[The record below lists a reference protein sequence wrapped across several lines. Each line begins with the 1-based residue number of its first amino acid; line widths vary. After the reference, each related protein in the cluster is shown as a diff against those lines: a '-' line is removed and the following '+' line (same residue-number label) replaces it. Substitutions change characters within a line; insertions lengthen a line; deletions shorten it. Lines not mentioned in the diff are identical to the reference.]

1 MSNHGNNANL
11 IISRVDKGEI
21 NENSLQDI
29 LEHDSDFG
37 ENEEYFRE
45 DTIKLGFK
53 NEAERVST
61 ELFKKHKK
69 VDDEAEQ
76 LQAMVQDLFI
86 VDNFIGQSGHYGSH
100 TFDIIETEF
109 EFVIIIAYVG

>member
-1 MSNHGNNANL
+1 MSNHGRETSL
-11 IISRVDKGEI
+11 IICRVDKGGI
-21 NENSLQDI
+21 NENSLQEI

-45 DTIKLGFK
+45 DTLKLGFK

-100 TFDIIETEF
+100 KFEIIETDF
-109 EFVIIIAYVG
+109 EFIVVIAYVS